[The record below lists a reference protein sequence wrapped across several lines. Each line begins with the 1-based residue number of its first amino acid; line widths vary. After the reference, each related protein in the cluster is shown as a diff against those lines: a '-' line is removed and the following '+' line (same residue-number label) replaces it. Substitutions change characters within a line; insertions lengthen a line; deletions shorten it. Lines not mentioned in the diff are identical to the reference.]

1 MYCHVNKFKSLHLF
15 ISVIETGSFAGAAKR
30 HATDPSTVSKAIK
43 RLEQDIGLQLFV
55 RSTRKVVL
63 TDVGQEYAQTVQGI
77 YRQLEDC
84 EAGLKADN
92 DDDCGHLTI
101 NLPVSYGNEYVVPLI
116 SEFKRRY
123 PKISLEL
130 IFSDEYID
138 MISHSID
145 LTIRSGNLSD
155 SNMIAQKLSPM
166 PFVIC
171 GAPKLAKTARESMT
185 LDALNSLPWLMF
197 RFKQTGKMMPLSFQ
211 FQGQRFDLAPHVSN
225 VTVLNDGGAM
235 MNLCA
240 DGVGLCLMPHFSA
253 KRWVMSGDVE
263 IVAKVDDFA
272 DMGVSV
278 VYPNREYLPKRTR
291 LFIDFLKESLAKQ
304 GDNYSRTWLDS

>member
-1 MYCHVNKFKSLHLF
+1 MNKFKSLHLF

-63 TDVGQEYAQTVQGI
+63 TEIGQEYAQTVQGI

-84 EAGLKADN
+84 ETGLKADN

-101 NLPVSYGNEYVVPLI
+101 NMPVSYGNEYVVPLI
-116 SEFKRRY
+116 SEFRRRY
-123 PKISLEL
+123 PQISLEL
-130 IFSDEYID
+130 MFSDEYID

-155 SNMIAQKLSPM
+155 SNLIAQKLSPM

-171 GAPKLAKTARESMT
+171 AAPKLAYIAKQSMT
-185 LDALNSLPWLMF
+185 PEALNNLPWLAF
-197 RFKQTGKMMPLSFQ
+197 RFKQTGKRMPLSFKYKQ
-211 FQGQRFDLAPHVSN
+211 QRFDITPSTQNL
-225 VTVLNDGGAM
+225 TTLNDGNAM
-235 MNLCA
+235 MKLCA
-240 DGVGLCLMPHFSA
+240 DGVGLCLMPHFSV
-253 KRWVMSGDVE
+253 KRWVESGDVE
-263 IVAKVDDFA
+263 IVVQVDDFV
-272 DMGVSV
+272 DMGISV

-304 GDNYSRTWLDS
+304 GENHSLTWLDN